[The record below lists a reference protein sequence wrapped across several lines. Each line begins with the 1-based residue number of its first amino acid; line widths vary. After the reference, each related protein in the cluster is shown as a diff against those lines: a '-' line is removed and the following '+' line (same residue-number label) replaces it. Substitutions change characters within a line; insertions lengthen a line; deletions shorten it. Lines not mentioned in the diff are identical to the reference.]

1 SGVEYGSPPKHR
13 ITYCILNTFVLSP
26 GIFLSPGPNNGAV
39 DITLVSYCSVINAE
53 IKNYIKINK
62 LIIKGNCTIALTT
75 RMPAHG

>member
-1 SGVEYGSPPKHR
+1 M
-13 ITYCILNTFVLSP
+13 
-26 GIFLSPGPNNGAV
+26 SPGPNNGAV

-53 IKNYIKINK
+53 IQNYIKINK